1 MARLQHDGCLLL
13 CATAGRNNSE
23 IRGSLKYSI
32 RTRGTVHI
40 GSFFTGVLLKYGIQ
54 ISMDGRNRCLD
65 NIYHR
70 TVPAYGKY
78 EDIYLRRYAAVMELR
93 KMLKSFISYYNTERA
108 HQRLH
113 DQTPDA
119 IRFSRIYRKV

>member
-1 MARLQHDGCLLL
+1 
-13 CATAGRNNSE
+13 
-23 IRGSLKYSI
+23 
-32 RTRGTVHI
+32 
-40 GSFFTGVLLKYGIQ
+40 
-54 ISMDGRNRCLD
+54 MDGRNRCLD

-119 IRFSRIYRKV
+119 IRFSRFVTAANSAPDGNVLRISLIPIPFIFFSSSYSSG